1 MDQAEKLR
9 SVVKLKK
16 QNYKPD
22 ARVITVTSGKGGVGK
37 TTTTA
42 NVGTGLAKEGKK
54 VVLIDTDIGL
64 RNLDVVLGLENRS
77 NVWRHSQVQSGRCDI
92 SWKTDHGDHIGRS
105 DGNRVCLGGNRSYR
119 TGQSDR

>member
-37 TTTTA
+37 S
-42 NVGTGLAKEGKK
+42 NVGCEPCGADAEDGKK
-54 VVLIDTDIGL
+54 GA
-64 RNLDVVLGLENRS
+64 
-77 NVWRHSQVQSGRCDI
+77 CF
-92 SWKTDHGDHIGRS
+92 
-105 DGNRVCLGGNRSYR
+105 
-119 TGQSDR
+119 

>member
-37 TTTTA
+37 SNVAVNLAVQMQKMGKRVLVFDADFGLA
-42 NVGTGLAKEGKK
+42 NVEVMFGAIPKY
-54 VVLIDTDIGL
+54 
-64 RNLDVVLGLENRS
+64 NLMENRS
-77 NVWRHSQVQSGRCDI
+77 R
-92 SWKTDHGDHIGRS
+92 
-105 DGNRVCLGGNRSYR
+105 RSYR
-119 TGQSDR
+119 KVRWELGLSRGEPELPDWAI

>member
-37 TTTTA
+37 SNVAVNLAVQMQKMGKRVLVFDADFGLA
-42 NVGTGLAKEGKK
+42 NVEVMFGAIPKYNLA
-54 VVLIDTDIGL
+54 
-64 RNLDVVLGLENRS
+64 DV
-77 NVWRHSQVQSGRCDI
+77 I
-92 SWKTDHGDHIGRS
+92 YHGDHIGRS

>member
-37 TTTTA
+37 
-42 NVGTGLAKEGKK
+42 
-54 VVLIDTDIGL
+54 
-64 RNLDVVLGLENRS
+64 S
-77 NVWRHSQVQSGRCDI
+77 NVAVNLAVQMQKMG
-92 SWKTDHGDHIGRS
+92 K
-105 DGNRVCLGGNRSYR
+105 RVLVLMRILALPMSKYVWQPFPS
-119 TGQSDR
+119 TIWQM

>member
-64 RNLDVVLGLENRS
+64 RNLDVVMGLE
-77 NVWRHSQVQSGRCDI
+77 
-92 SWKTDHGDHIGRS
+92 KTDHGDHIGRS

>member
-37 TTTTA
+37 
-42 NVGTGLAKEGKK
+42 
-54 VVLIDTDIGL
+54 
-64 RNLDVVLGLENRS
+64 S
-77 NVWRHSQVQSGRCDI
+77 NVAVNLAVQMQKMGKRVLVFDA
-92 SWKTDHGDHIGRS
+92 DYGDHIGRS

>member
-37 TTTTA
+37 SNGCEPCGA
-42 NVGTGLAKEGKK
+42 DAEDGKK
-54 VVLIDTDIGL
+54 GA
-64 RNLDVVLGLENRS
+64 
-77 NVWRHSQVQSGRCDI
+77 CF
-92 SWKTDHGDHIGRS
+92 
-105 DGNRVCLGGNRSYR
+105 
-119 TGQSDR
+119 